1 MKGNMSGQRESIR
14 GMILIAI
21 VAQNAVYTLARYLS
35 NLLNDAEFENP
46 IYFMVQKVFYDD

>member
-14 GMILIAI
+14 VMILIAI

-35 NLLNDAEFENP
+35 NLF
-46 IYFMVQKVFYDD
+46 FHS